1 MNDYDV
7 LQEIGG
13 AMILR
18 DIYFG
23 GSIISLILLVLTLF
37 IFSYFKYV
45 NKRHIN
51 ALRRRWSYTV
61 GLNVHNNNNILPII
75 SEI

>member
-1 MNDYDV
+1 MTMIGRQSTLNDV
-7 LQEIGG
+7 ITVSQRVWQEIGG

-45 NKRHIN
+45 NKPPVQPFRVQ
-51 ALRRRWSYTV
+51 W
-61 GLNVHNNNNILPII
+61 
-75 SEI
+75 